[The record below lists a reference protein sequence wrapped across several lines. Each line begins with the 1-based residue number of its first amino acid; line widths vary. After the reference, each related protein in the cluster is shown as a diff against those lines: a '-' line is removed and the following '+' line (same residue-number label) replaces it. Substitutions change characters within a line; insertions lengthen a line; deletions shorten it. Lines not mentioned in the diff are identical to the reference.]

1 MLAAGYNK
9 EYLPIEGLE
18 GFRKATLQLLLGAT
32 HAAIK
37 DNRVAV
43 VQVCM
48 RAVMLLLHTE
58 QAQQPFS
65 ACRQHVHTYMHS
77 PVH

>member
-18 GFRKATLQLLLGAT
+18 GFRKATVQLLLGAD
-32 HAAIK
+32 HPAIK

-43 VQVCM
+43 VQVRGRVRGWVD
-48 RAVMLLLHTE
+48 RAGRHIGGWGLPE
-58 QAQQPFS
+58 
-65 ACRQHVHTYMHS
+65 C
-77 PVH
+77 